1 MLFPTL
7 ATSRFAR
14 RAKSA
19 RRRTLVRTCVCST
32 ECAKLPPMGLGH
44 QLFPVDQD
52 DRLHRLAVRK
62 FEVML
67 RDPASRLFP
76 QFSGQRVRA
85 VNTFVELVNRTPTS
99 LLRITCHVLP
109 FDRTG
114 CFDSA
119 EFQQQEAGRYEEWV
133 GSVLRG
139 IRADHDESAVVDA
152 ANRFAARGGSWVPS
166 ASLARAI
173 EDAALGRLKTA
184 RL

>member
-1 MLFPTL
+1 M
-7 ATSRFAR
+7 
-14 RAKSA
+14 SA
-19 RRRTLVRTCVCST
+19 RVLAAQSVRNC
-32 ECAKLPPMGLGH
+32 LMGLGH
-44 QLFPVDQD
+44 QLFLIDPH

-67 RDPASRLFP
+67 RNPVAHLLP
-76 QFSGQRVRA
+76 QFAGQRVRS
-85 VNTFVELVNRTPTS
+85 VNAFVELVNRTPTS

-114 CFDSA
+114 CFDCA
-119 EFQQQEAGRYEEWV
+119 RFQQQEAGRYEEWV

-139 IRADHDESAVVDA
+139 IRADEDKSAVVDA
-152 ANRFAARGGSWVPS
+152 ASRFAARGGSWVPS

-173 EDAALGRLKTA
+173 EDAALGRLKTP